1 MSKPV
6 RDALIREILDRCA
19 GKTAL
24 CGENEVLG
32 ENATEEARAAVGDI
46 AVHLKEDGKALL
58 VGMGS
63 IYDCTWET
71 AGPSK
76 LKILMDGEELYEAV
90 LEDGLM
96 KIESEGFTIAL
107 KRAEQ

>member
-1 MSKPV
+1 MT
-6 RDALIREILDRCA
+6 D
-19 GKTAL
+19 
-24 CGENEVLG
+24 GENEVLV

-76 LKILMDGEELYEAV
+76 LKILMDGEQLYEAV